1 MRSLAPSAASSAMN
15 YRSSQSYCKIC
26 RSARAPIC
34 FHILV
39 KVSSWWALAILFT
52 FCWFVVVA
60 GRGAL
65 SFFLLLSSS
74 IEYVVVY
81 FPIFFFP
88 VFFSFSLQPPSYL
101 WYSLSRG
108 TVVCVCRKR
117 LSIDGGRRDG
127 WNGIHNNTQKKREWM
142 SDGERRTWWQ
152 SCGQYYPM
160 IIIDRVYALEP
171 RLSLR
176 GIYKGKADRRRKTV
190 ANMKRLRLLSG
201 SPRKTAGF
209 RDTTTKVAMPEK
221 EIDFTCC
228 QKRL

>member
-1 MRSLAPSAASSAMN
+1 MRTWSTQHSRLQVPFGPCQYSHHPFFLNSPRSRDWLRLDLVEPREGNGMTASAWSLMRSLAPSAASSAMN

-81 FPIFFFP
+81 FPIFFSPSSSLFP
-88 VFFSFSLQPPSYL
+88 FSLRHIFDI
-101 WYSLSRG
+101 LS
-108 TVVCVCRKR
+108 VVERSSACVERDYRSTEDVVMDETEYIITPRKR
-117 LSIDGGRRDG
+117 ESEWVMEREEHGGNPAANIIQWLS
-127 WNGIHNNTQKKREWM
+127 
-142 SDGERRTWWQ
+142 
-152 SCGQYYPM
+152 
-160 IIIDRVYALEP
+160 
-171 RLSLR
+171 
-176 GIYKGKADRRRKTV
+176 
-190 ANMKRLRLLSG
+190 
-201 SPRKTAGF
+201 
-209 RDTTTKVAMPEK
+209 
-221 EIDFTCC
+221 
-228 QKRL
+228 